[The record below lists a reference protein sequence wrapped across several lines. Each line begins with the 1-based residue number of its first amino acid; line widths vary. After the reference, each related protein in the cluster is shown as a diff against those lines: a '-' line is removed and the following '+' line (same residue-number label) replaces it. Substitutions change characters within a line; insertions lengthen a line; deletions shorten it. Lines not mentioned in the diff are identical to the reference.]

1 MSSANE
7 QTAVVTVDGI
17 GVFRYR
23 RRTMRTAVAINA
35 EYNRLT
41 EGAQAVSSEFAGLCD
56 FLAYLRVMIVEAPDD
71 WDPYAVD
78 PDSEEEVGRLNRVY
92 RAIKDAEARFRT
104 GTGPD
109 RPGSGKGA
117 E

>member
-1 MSSANE
+1 MNPVTE
-7 QTAVVTVDGI
+7 QTSVVTVDGI

-41 EGAQAVSSEFAGLCD
+41 EGAQAVSGEFAGLCD
-56 FLAYLRVMIVEAPDD
+56 FLAYLTVMIVEAPDG

-92 RAIKDAEARFRT
+92 RAIKDAEARFRA
-104 GTGPD
+104 GTGSE
-109 RPGSGKGA
+109 RPSQGKGA